1 MAFLITFSVL
11 LAGAAVWMGLF
22 LAFGEA
28 DSAILNDIAEWL
40 SPLRVSGWVAY
51 IAICAACVAPFL
63 RRFLRA
69 VRRAPRDAEGD

>member
-22 LAFGEA
+22 LAFSEA
-28 DSAILNDIAEWL
+28 DSAILNGVAEWL
-40 SPLRVSGWVAY
+40 SPLRVSGWIAY
-51 IAICAACVAPFL
+51 IAICAACFTPFL
-63 RRFLRA
+63 WRFLRA